1 MDPHEAQLYTGETFA
16 GKNGSYLM
24 GGLIGS
30 GGFGGVFEG
39 VDQGSGKGVAIKVLA
54 FNGRPANAQLEFE
67 AEIELLRLLVACS
80 NVVTLLD
87 EGIYIVSLTTGGLIF
102 PVQVPFMVLDR
113 ATVGLEDLL
122 AQRHQL
128 SWLDRMRLY
137 RDVVKGCHQ
146 MHLKRL
152 VHRDLKA
159 ENALVYD
166 QEPYGRITDL
176 GRSKDTR
183 QPPRFPPDQY
193 QAGRGDLRFAPPE
206 FLWGLGETTPEVYC
220 RTDLY
225 LLGSL
230 FYEFAA
236 ANGITASAL
245 TNPRS
250 WLLRAAGLPDQAARE
265 KDFRAHLPYLYSQY
279 EPLYTLFEKELPRAL
294 AKDAVA
300 LLRQLTDP
308 DPSKREPTR
317 PVRGLPIRWDLQW
330 VMYRVGIF
338 VKRLEI
344 EANQARS
351 RSRSYRRR
359 KVVKTP

>member
-1 MDPHEAQLYTGETFA
+1 MDPLEAQLYNGQTFA
-16 GKNGSYLM
+16 GNNGSYLL

-30 GGFGGVFEG
+30 GGFGGVFEA
-39 VDQGSGKGVAIKVLA
+39 VDQGSGQDVAVKVLA
-54 FNGRPANAQLEFE
+54 FNGRPANAQLEFD

-87 EGIYIVSLTTGGLIF
+87 EGIYTVSLTTGGLAF

-159 ENALVYD
+159 ANALVYD

-183 QPPRFPPDQY
+183 QPPRFPANQY

-206 FLWGLGETTPEVYC
+206 LLWGLGGTTPEAYC
-220 RTDLY
+220 RIDLY
-225 LLGSL
+225 HLGSV

-250 WLLRAAGLPDQAARE
+250 WLSRAAALPDQAARE
-265 KDFRAHLPYLYSQY
+265 RDFHAHLPYLYGQY
-279 EPLYTLFEKELPRAL
+279 EPVYTLFEKELPRVV
-294 AKDAVA
+294 AKDAVT

-308 DPSKREPTR
+308 DPSTREPTR
-317 PVRGLPIRWDLQW
+317 RVRGLPIRWDLQW
-330 VMYRVGIF
+330 VLYRVDIF

-344 EANQARS
+344 EANRARS
-351 RSRSYRRR
+351 KSRYRTR

>member
-1 MDPHEAQLYTGETFA
+1 MDPHEAQLYTGRTFA
-16 GKNGSYLM
+16 GNNGSYLV

-39 VDQGSGKGVAIKVLA
+39 VDQGSTGDVAVKVLA

-87 EGIYIVSLTTGGLIF
+87 EGVYNVSLTTSGLTF
-102 PVQVPFMVLDR
+102 DVQVPFMVLDR

-128 SWLDRMRLY
+128 AWLDRMRLY
-137 RDVVKGCHQ
+137 RDIVKGCHQ

-159 ENALVYD
+159 ANALVYD

-183 QPPRFPPDQY
+183 QPPRFPPNQY
-193 QAGRGDLRFAPPE
+193 QVGRGDLRFAPPE
-206 FLWGLGETTPEVYC
+206 FLWGLGEATPESYC

-230 FYEFAA
+230 LYEFAA

-250 WLLRAAGLPDQAARE
+250 WLNRAAALPDQTARE
-265 KDFRAHLPYLYSQY
+265 QDFRAHLVYLYSQY
-279 EPLYTLFEKELPRAL
+279 EPLYKLFENELPRVV
-294 AKDAVA
+294 AKDAATLV
-300 LLRQLTDP
+300 RQLSDP

-330 VMYRVGIF
+330 LMYRVDIF

-344 EANQARS
+344 EAHQARG